1 MENVGNNNTNS
12 TFNIFS
18 NPQYQVPKILTP
30 KAGNKEG
37 FIGRVKEIAEISQRL
52 HSASS
57 LLLLNGI
64 GGIGKSTLASY
75 YLSTQKENFDYY
87 GLIEID
93 QDIKDD
99 FSKAFDDSLLLSQD
113 STIDKRF
120 NETIVKLRNLE
131 GKKLLV
137 IDNIQATNDNQKAIR
152 TINSLSDNG
161 FTLLFTS
168 RQKIE
173 TIPQYRLDIMNQKDA
188 RELFTQHFETDELD
202 KVDKILVYL
211 DNHTLFIELFAKTI
225 GSNGYS
231 LDEIIAQFESGELAK
246 IEYIDEMEGDEKTIN
261 HNLTKLFNLQ
271 GLQGGGYIELLQ
283 KIAVL
288 PSIEIDEERLIEMVE
303 TKRGKLNFLVVR
315 GWLIEGTKS
324 YKLHQ
329 IIKEYLLANHTP
341 TYPTLQTMVEHF
353 TARIAKSANIQ
364 TAIDVR
370 EDLSYF
376 ESVAISMERLRIANE
391 TVANLDERLGNIY
404 RSLGEY
410 SKALLWLEQSLAIRE
425 KVLGLE
431 HPDTATSYNNI
442 GAVYQA
448 QGEYSEALRYYQKAL
463 AIREKALGLEH
474 PDTAT
479 SYNNIGEVYRSI
491 GEYNEALGYHQ
502 KALAIRE
509 KVLGL
514 EHPDTAQSY
523 NNIGLVY
530 DSKGEYNE
538 ALRYYQKDLAISEKV
553 LGLEHP
559 STATSYNNI
568 GAVYQA
574 QGEYNE
580 ALRYFHLALA
590 ISEKVLGLEHPD
602 TAQSYNNIAILYYK
616 IQNYPES
623 ARYMQKAVDIREK
636 VLPANHPYLIGSKE
650 GLATIKAE
658 L

>member
-1 MENVGNNNTNS
+1 MQEAKTNGDNSPIKQHSGSGDNVEGDKITNNYNH
-12 TFNIFS
+12 S
-18 NPQYQVPKILTP
+18 NPHIIPKILTP

-37 FIGRVKEIAEISQRL
+37 FVGRAKEIAEISQRL

-75 YLSTQKENFDYY
+75 YLSTQKGNFDYY

-131 GKKLLV
+131 GKKLLI
-137 IDNIQATNDNQKAIR
+137 IDNIQATNDNQQAIG

-161 FTLLFTS
+161 FWLLFTS

-173 TIPQYRLDIMNQKDA
+173 TIPQYRLDTMNQEDA
-188 RELFTQHFETDELD
+188 RKLFTKHFETDELD
-202 KVDKILVYL
+202 KVDKILAYL

-271 GLQGGGYIELLQ
+271 GLQEEYIELLQ

-288 PSIEIDEERLIEMVE
+288 PSIEIDEERLVEMVE

-329 IIKEYLLANHTP
+329 IIKAYLLANHTP

-353 TARIAKSANIQ
+353 TARIDNSADVQ
-364 TAIDVR
+364 TAINVR

-376 ESVAISMERLRIANE
+376 ESVAISMERLKIANE
-391 TVANLDERLGNIY
+391 TVAKLDNSLGNIY
-404 RSLGEY
+404 FSLGEY
-410 SKALLWLEQSLAIRE
+410 SKALLWLEQSIAIRE

-442 GAVYQA
+442 GGVYDSK
-448 QGEYSEALRYYQKAL
+448 GEYNEALRYYQKAL
-463 AIREKALGLEH
+463 AIVEKVLGLEH
-474 PDTAT
+474 PYTAS

-491 GEYNEALGYHQ
+491 GEYNEALQ
-502 KALAIRE
+502 
-509 KVLGL
+509 
-514 EHPDTAQSY
+514 
-523 NNIGLVY
+523 
-530 DSKGEYNE
+530 
-538 ALRYYQKDLAISEKV
+538 YYQKDLAISEKV

-568 GAVYQA
+568 
-574 QGEYNE
+574 
-580 ALRYFHLALA
+580 
-590 ISEKVLGLEHPD
+590 
-602 TAQSYNNIAILYYK
+602 AILYYTM
-616 IQNYPES
+616 QNYPES
-623 ARYMQKAVDIREK
+623 ARYMQKALDIFK
-636 VLPANHPYLIGSKE
+636 MKLPPNHPNIKQLE
-650 GLATIKAE
+650 GDLATIKAE